1 MISLVIEMQT
11 QQLKKIQSK
20 LTYLNDTATDQQ
32 LWNLA
37 TALVQLTTNT
47 FINATKTTQ
56 NQLDPTAK
64 RSGKPTVPITL
75 DESEGLPTYGDAPN
89 EITAT
94 QILLAREGNQAFYRF
109 TTPHANIYEEEFSA
123 RIVSETGE
131 KHYNLAIE
139 SNGHEHTI
147 EIKPRNEIDA
157 ASNGD
162 ATLIVTFPESNAF
175 AATTYT
181 IFIKGE

>member
-11 QQLKKIQSK
+11 SQGKKIQSK
-20 LTYLNDTATDQQ
+20 LTYLSDAATDQQ
-32 LWNLA
+32 LYNLA

-47 FINATKTTQ
+47 FINVTRMTQ
-56 NQLDPTAK
+56 NQLDPSAK

-75 DESEGLPTYGDAPN
+75 DESEGLSTYGDAPN

-109 TTPHANIYEEEFSA
+109 ITPHVNIYEEEFSA
-123 RIVSETGE
+123 RVVSETGE

-157 ASNGD
+157 VSNGD
-162 ATLIVTFPESNAF
+162 ATLIVTFPESNAY

-181 IFIKGE
+181 IYIKGE

>member
-1 MISLVIEMQT
+1 MISLVMEMQT
-11 QQLKKIQSK
+11 AQGKKIQSK
-20 LTYLNDTATDQQ
+20 LTYLNDAATEQQ
-32 LWNLA
+32 LFNLA
-37 TALVQLTTNT
+37 SALVQLTTNT
-47 FINATKTTQ
+47 LIDVTKTTQ
-56 NQLDPTAK
+56 SQLDPLA
-64 RSGKPTVPITL
+64 RRAGKPTLPITL

-109 TTPHANIYEEEFSA
+109 ITPHANIYEEEFSA

-139 SNGHEHTI
+139 SNGREHTI

-162 ATLIVTFPESNAF
+162 ATLIVTFPESNAH

-181 IFIKGE
+181 VYIKGE

>member
-1 MISLVIEMQT
+1 MVSLVIEMQT
-11 QQLKKIQSK
+11 SQGKKIQSK
-20 LTYLNDTATDQQ
+20 LTYLSDSATDAQ
-32 LWNLA
+32 LYNLA
-37 TALVQLTTNT
+37 IALVQLTTNT
-47 FINATKTTQ
+47 FVNVTKTTQ
-56 NQLDPTAK
+56 SQLDPSAK
-64 RSGKPTVPITL
+64 RSGKPTLPITL
-75 DESEGLPTYGDAPN
+75 DESEGLSTYADTTS

-109 TTPHANIYEEEFSA
+109 ITPHAEIYEEEFSA
-123 RIVSETGE
+123 RIVSESGE

-139 SNGHEHTI
+139 SNGHEHVV

-162 ATLIVTFPESNAF
+162 ATLIVTFPESNAY

-181 IFIKGE
+181 IYIKGE

>member
-1 MISLVIEMQT
+1 MQT
-11 QQLKKIQSK
+11 AQGKKIQSK
-20 LTYLNDTATDQQ
+20 LTYLNDAATEQQ
-32 LWNLA
+32 LFNLA
-37 TALVQLTTNT
+37 SALVQLTTNT
-47 FINATKTTQ
+47 LIDVTKTTQ
-56 NQLDPTAK
+56 SQLDPLA
-64 RSGKPTVPITL
+64 RRAGKPTLPITL

-94 QILLAREGNQAFYRF
+94 QILLAREGNQAFYHF
-109 TTPHANIYEEEFSA
+109 ITPHANIYEEEFSA

-162 ATLIVTFPESNAF
+162 ATLIVTFPESNVY
-175 AATTYT
+175 AATVYA
-181 IFIKGE
+181 IYIKGE

>member
-1 MISLVIEMQT
+1 MVSLVIEMQT
-11 QQLKKIQSK
+11 TLNRKIQSK
-20 LTYLNDTATDQQ
+20 LTYLNDEATDAQ
-32 LWNLA
+32 LWSLA
-37 TALVQLTTNT
+37 AALAQLTTNT
-47 FINATKTTQ
+47 FINASKTTQ
-56 NQLDPTAK
+56 DQLSPNVSRA
-64 RSGKPTVPITL
+64 GKPTLPITL
-75 DESEGLPTYGDAPN
+75 DESEGLATYADAPN

-94 QILLAREGNQAFYRF
+94 QILLAREGNQAFYRLN
-109 TTPHANIYEEEFSA
+109 TPHANIYEEEFLA
-123 RIVSETGE
+123 RVVSESGE

-162 ATLIVTFPESNAF
+162 ATLIVAFPESNAY

-181 IFIKGE
+181 ISIKGE